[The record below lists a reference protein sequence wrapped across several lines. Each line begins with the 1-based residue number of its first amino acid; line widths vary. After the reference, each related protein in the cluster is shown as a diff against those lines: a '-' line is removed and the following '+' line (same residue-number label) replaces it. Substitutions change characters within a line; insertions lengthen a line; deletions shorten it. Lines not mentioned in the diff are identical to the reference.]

1 MNLIKVYS
9 RLEGEG
15 FLAIV
20 DEARKC
26 GLKAVGHIP
35 ESVSLQQAT
44 GGGLDSSE
52 HFFGFEK
59 AIGELLGE
67 KVTYFYNGMGSQAG
81 FLEQIGQVNQEE
93 LEDLYK
99 QVADSGMTVC
109 PTVITFKVGTGIK
122 DFQAGNFP
130 RQEYISP
137 MVMGVWSSMW
147 GQQDNLPDYIWQN
160 WAQMVKGLSQAG
172 VPLLVGTDLMIPG
185 IFPGFS
191 VHEEMVLWQQAGIPP
206 LDVLRSATLIPAQ
219 FLGLADR
226 LGSVKEGKTASLL
239 LVRGN
244 PLDDVR
250 NAQQIEGVFL
260 RGQYFNRKM
269 LSSLLEEAKEA
280 AQPAES

>member
-1 MNLIKVYS
+1 MAAKEIVDTFGRVDCLINGAGGNSPKATTNPERSFFQLDEDGLRFVSDLNLLGTILPSQVFGRLMLANGVLLVRDMGMPNEYILPLRDSLNRGETLGPEMVTTGAILDGEPALIPLISQVISTPEAGREAVRKQAELGVNLIKVYS

-35 ESVSLQQAT
+35 ESVSPQQAT

-130 RQEYISP
+130 RQ
-137 MVMGVWSSMW
+137 
-147 GQQDNLPDYIWQN
+147 
-160 WAQMVKGLSQAG
+160 
-172 VPLLVGTDLMIPG
+172 VGYG
-185 IFPGFS
+185 C
-191 VHEEMVLWQQAGIPP
+191 
-206 LDVLRSATLIPAQ
+206 
-219 FLGLADR
+219 
-226 LGSVKEGKTASLL
+226 
-239 LVRGN
+239 
-244 PLDDVR
+244 
-250 NAQQIEGVFL
+250 
-260 RGQYFNRKM
+260 
-269 LSSLLEEAKEA
+269 
-280 AQPAES
+280 